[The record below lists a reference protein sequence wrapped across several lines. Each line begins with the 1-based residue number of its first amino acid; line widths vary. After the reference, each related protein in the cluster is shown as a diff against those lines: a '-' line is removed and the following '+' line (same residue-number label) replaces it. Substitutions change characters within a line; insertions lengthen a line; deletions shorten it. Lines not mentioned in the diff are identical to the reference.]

1 MTLRGVDWA
10 AVAAG
15 SAAGAAILIGCVA
28 FAADGPPLGY
38 LRLALIA
45 LTAAGAFVLDEPA
58 AATVDAAPCT
68 RLRRTAA
75 RSTAVMLP
83 YAIWVGGVLALGQ
96 RSAATPVGA
105 LLVEGAG
112 VLAVAVAS
120 AAVLRLAGRIEP
132 GEIVASVLGAAM
144 LAVLIFKPPP
154 RSVPLFP
161 VGDGWAASTALW
173 ASLATAAVML
183 GAAASQDPYRRYGRR
198 QTRDGNTKRLGNTQ
212 ASPR

>member
-1 MTLRGVDWA
+1 VTLRGVDWA
-10 AVAAG
+10 AVAVG
-15 SAAGAAILIGCVA
+15 SAAGAAILIGCVV

-38 LRLALIA
+38 VRLALVA

-58 AATVDAAPCT
+58 AAAVDAAPCT

-83 YAIWVGGVLALGQ
+83 FAIWVGGVLALGQ
-96 RSAATPVGA
+96 RSAVTPVGA

-120 AAVLRLAGRIEP
+120 AAVLRRAGRIEP

-144 LAVLIFKPPP
+144 LAVLIFNPPP
-154 RSVPLFP
+154 RSVPIFP
-161 VGDGWAASTALW
+161 GSDGWAASTALW
-173 ASLATAAVML
+173 ASLAAAAVML
-183 GAAASQDPYRRYGRR
+183 VVTASRDPYRR
-198 QTRDGNTKRLGNTQ
+198 
-212 ASPR
+212 